1 MRKWHYAHARD
12 EIKADV
18 FETGIPKATK
28 IKIIVPETVIGC
40 NWLQITVTSV
50 RQLFSFTNNHY

>member
-18 FETGIPKATK
+18 FKTGIPKVTTK
-28 IKIIVPETVIGC
+28 IKIIVSETVIGC
-40 NWLQITVTSV
+40 N
-50 RQLFSFTNNHY
+50 